1 MVNFPWRQLPLG
13 DEVFFDHV
21 AWMVPDME
29 AASAAFTRLGFPLTP
44 FSPHTAADPNGGPP
58 IQQGTANRLAMLEIG
73 YLEILCAR
81 DGIDDPLSRNV
92 RSSLERYTGVH
103 LVASAVADAEAHHAR
118 LSAQGVEPLPLVGLR
133 RVIEAEDGSDVEVSF
148 SVVRPPLNAN
158 PEGRMQLLTHYTPK
172 HMWQGRYIARD
183 NAITALTGAV
193 IVVDDPAEAGTR
205 LSELFTVPVRTE
217 GDERVLDFDRGQL
230 RLTSQAGLNT
240 LLPGLIPPVSPY
252 IAALTMASRD
262 LEATWTFM
270 AERGV
275 KILADTDTMLAIDPS
290 ESMGTALVIFQNGGP

>member
-103 LVASAVADAEAHHAR
+103 LVAAAVADAEAHHAR
-118 LSAQGVEPLPLVGLR
+118 LSAAGADPLPLVGLR
-133 RVIEAEDGSDVEVSF
+133 RVIEAEDGSEAEVSF
-148 SVVRPPLNAN
+148 SVVRPPLNVN

-172 HMWQGRYIARD
+172 HMWQGRYVARD
-183 NAITALTGAV
+183 NAITALTGAM
-193 IVVDDPAEAGTR
+193 IVVDDPAEAATR
-205 LSELFTVPVRTE
+205 LSKLFTVPEHTE
-217 GDERVLDFDRGQL
+217 GDDRILGFSRGWM
-230 RLTSQAGLNT
+230 RLTTTAGLDT
-240 LLPGLIPPVSPY
+240 LLPGLTPPDSPY
-252 IAALTMASRD
+252 IAALTLASRD
-262 LEATWTFM
+262 LDATRAFM
-270 AERGV
+270 ADRDV
-275 KILADTDTMLAIDPS
+275 KLLADTETMLAIDPS
-290 ESMGTALVIFQNGGP
+290 ESMGTALVVYQNGGP